1 MGKSELYEHYE
12 TDSLY
17 GFNEDVAIIDN
28 HYIFQKNGTGWR
40 ITKDG
45 LFELSQS
52 PNNHG
57 YLRFTMWNEKYY
69 SHRVIAM
76 LFIPN
81 PEGLKEISHE
91 DNDKTNNSVENLKWC
106 TRQYNN
112 KKIFTDGIRTS
123 EEMSRISK
131 MQKPKGAF
139 TKRDIQNIKRLYDAG
154 LYESQIA
161 TIYGCSRGLIN
172 SIRRGKSY
180 ARYKDSV

>member
-1 MGKSELYEHYE
+1 MGKAELYEHYK

-28 HYIFQKNGTGWR
+28 HYIFQKNGKGWR
-40 ITKDG
+40 ITKEG
-45 LFELSQS
+45 LLELSQS

-57 YLRFTMWNEKYY
+57 YMRFTMWNDKYY

-81 PEGLKEISHE
+81 PDGLKEISHE

-112 KKIFTDGIRTS
+112 KKVFLDGIRTS
-123 EEMSRISK
+123 EEMRRLAHL
-131 MQKPKGAF
+131 QKPRFNKDEVADIKELLKTENSDRKIAKLFNCSEYRIYRLRKGC
-139 TKRDIQNIKRLYDAG
+139 T
-154 LYESQIA
+154 
-161 TIYGCSRGLIN
+161 
-172 SIRRGKSY
+172 Y
-180 ARYKDSV
+180 ARNRNSV

>member
-1 MGKSELYEHYE
+1 MGKAELYEHYK

-28 HYIFQKNGTGWR
+28 RYIFLKNGTGWKV
-40 ITKDG
+40 TKNG
-45 LFELSQS
+45 LKEMPLT

-57 YLRFTMWNEKYY
+57 YLRFSLYNDKYY
-69 SHRVIAM
+69 AHRVMAM

-112 KKIFTDGIRTS
+112 KKMFIDGIRTS
-123 EEMSRISK
+123 EEMRRLAHL
-131 MQKPKGAF
+131 QKPRFNKNEVAQIKELLKKGSSDEKIAKLF
-139 TKRDIQNIKRLYDAG
+139 NCSEYRIYRLRK
-154 LYESQIA
+154 
-161 TIYGCSRGLIN
+161 GCT
-172 SIRRGKSY
+172 Y
-180 ARYKDSV
+180 ARNRNSV